1 MKAVVQRVAQA
12 SVTTE
17 GQLKGQIDKGLL
29 ILVGIGQK
37 DQDKDAS
44 YLANKIVALRVFED
58 HEGKLN
64 KSLKEVNGDILAVP
78 NFTLYGDCSKGRR
91 PSFAKAACPKKAS
104 YLFNEFVNQLK
115 QSGLRVETGAFG
127 KYMDVKLT
135 NDGPVTFVLE
145 S

>member
-1 MKAVVQRVAQA
+1 MKAVVQKVSQA

-17 GQLKGQIDKGLL
+17 GQLKAQIGKGLL

-37 DQDKDAS
+37 DQDEDAS
-44 YLANKIVALRVFED
+44 YLANKIITLRIFED

-64 KSLKEVNGDILAVP
+64 KSSKEVKGDILAVP

-91 PSFAKAACPKKAS
+91 PSFAKAASPEEAT
-104 YLFNEFVNQLK
+104 YLFNGFVHQLK
-115 QSGLRVETGAFG
+115 QSGLRVETGDFG
-127 KYMDVKLT
+127 KYMAVKLT
-135 NDGPVTFVLE
+135 NDGPVTLVLE